1 MDCHHNLRQRLAAT
15 LKSVTAMLLPQC
27 CAICGRR
34 LSAGERGICTACAVS
49 LPYTRFGARRNNPVE
64 RLFIGRFPLG
74 KATSYIFYN
83 RGTDTRNMLFALKYH
98 HRPEIGMEF
107 GKRIATELKSEGFF
121 DGIDMIVPVPLARER
136 ESRRGYNQSIML
148 AVGIGEITGIA
159 VDSTLLVRIVDNP
172 TQTMRTPQQ
181 RIENVSGIFST
192 ANEERIRGKHIL
204 LVDDVVT
211 TGATLTACADKLAE
225 AGAETISILTL
236 AASSSIGVW

>member
-1 MDCHHNLRQRLAAT
+1 MNCRPKLCQRLAAT
-15 LKSVTAMLLPQC
+15 LKSVMAVLVPQC

-34 LSAGERGICTACAVS
+34 LSPGERGICSACTVS

-74 KATSYIFYN
+74 RATSYIFYN
-83 RGTDTRNMLFALKYH
+83 RGTDTRNMLFALKYYR
-98 HRPEIGMEF
+98 RPEIGTEF
-107 GKRIATELKSEGFF
+107 GRRIATELKGEGFF
-121 DGIDMIVPVPLARER
+121 NGTDMIVPMPLARKRER
-136 ESRRGYNQSIML
+136 HRGYNQSLML
-148 AVGIGEITGIA
+148 ARGIAEITGIT
-159 VDSTLLVRIVDNP
+159 VDGTLLVRTVDNP

-181 RIENVSGIFST
+181 RIENVAGIFRT
-192 ANEERIRGKHIL
+192 AHEEKIKGKHIL

-236 AASSSIGVW
+236 ATSPSTGLW

>member
-1 MDCHHNLRQRLAAT
+1 M
-15 LKSVTAMLLPQC
+15 
-27 CAICGRR
+27 
-34 LSAGERGICTACAVS
+34 S

-74 KATSYIFYN
+74 RATSYIFYN
-83 RGTDTRNMLFALKYH
+83 RGTETRNMLFALKYH
-98 HRPEIGMEF
+98 HRPEIGTEL
-107 GKRIATELKSEGFF
+107 GRRIATELKGGGFF
-121 DGIDMIVPVPLARER
+121 DGTDLIVPVPLARKRER
-136 ESRRGYNQSIML
+136 RRGYNQSLML
-148 AVGIGEITGIA
+148 AGGIGEVTGIT
-159 VDSTLLVRIVDNP
+159 VDSTLLVRTVDNP

-181 RIENVSGIFST
+181 RIENVAGIFST
-192 ANEERIRGKHIL
+192 ANGERIRGKHIL

>member
-1 MDCHHNLRQRLAAT
+1 MGCRHKLRQRLTET
-15 LKSVTAMLLPQC
+15 LKSLTAILLPQT

-34 LSAGERGICTACAVS
+34 LSAGERGICTACTMS
-49 LPYTRFGARRNNPVE
+49 LPYTRFGARRDNPVE

-74 KATSYIFYN
+74 RATSYIFYN

-98 HRPEIGMEF
+98 HRPETGTEL
-107 GKRIATELKSEGFF
+107 GKRIATELESEGFF
-121 DGIDMIVPVPLARER
+121 DGIDMIVPVPLARKRER
-136 ESRRGYNQSIML
+136 HRGYNQSLML
-148 AVGIGEITGIA
+148 AGGIGEVTGIA
-159 VDSTLLVRIVDNP
+159 VDGTLLVRTVDNP
-172 TQTMRTPQQ
+172 TQTMRTPQE
-181 RIENVSGIFST
+181 RIENVAGIFRT
-192 ANEERIRGKHIL
+192 AHEERIKGMHIL